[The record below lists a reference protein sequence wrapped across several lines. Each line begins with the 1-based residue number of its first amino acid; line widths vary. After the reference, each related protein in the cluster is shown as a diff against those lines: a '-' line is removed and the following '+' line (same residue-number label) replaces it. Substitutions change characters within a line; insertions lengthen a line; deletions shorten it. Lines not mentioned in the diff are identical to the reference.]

1 MIVIIAIN
9 ICGTCPPKILLQ
21 EHLALQS
28 LNIPPKSPQCDGSG
42 QNNEKPRPQMG
53 QKGLFNVQLTD
64 CDFLD
69 LVEFILICSLWSREE
84 NPQEQRWMLSA
95 NLEMAMSP

>member
-28 LNIPPKSPQCDGSG
+28 LNIPPKSPQYDGSG
-42 QNNEKPRPQMG
+42 ENNEKPRPQMG

-69 LVEFILICSLWSREE
+69 LVEFILICSMCCRAET
-84 NPQEQRWMLSA
+84 PQEQRWRLSA
-95 NLEMAMSP
+95 NLEMAMST